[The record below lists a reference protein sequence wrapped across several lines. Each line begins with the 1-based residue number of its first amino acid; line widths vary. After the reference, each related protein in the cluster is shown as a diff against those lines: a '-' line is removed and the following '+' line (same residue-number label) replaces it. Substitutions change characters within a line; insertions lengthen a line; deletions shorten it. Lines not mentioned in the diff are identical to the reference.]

1 MRPTRR
7 WIPIALCCLPGLV
20 AAGLV
25 ALGLAAGGTAWG
37 NILGSPLGSALG
49 AVFAMTYLGW
59 IGWMS
64 WRMMRR
70 PSPSRPTRA
79 AAECCEGV
87 GPVPSDESIANG
99 ERLALLIAQRE
110 HLEARLAQLS
120 ARRVDQ

>member
-25 ALGLAAGGTAWG
+25 ALGLAAGGTASG

-49 AVFAMTYLGW
+49 AVFAVTYLGW

-64 WRMMRR
+64 WRMIRR
-70 PSPSRPTRA
+70 PSPSRPMRA
-79 AAECCEGV
+79 PAECCDDIEPAV
-87 GPVPSDESIANG
+87 FDATIANA
-99 ERLALLIAQRE
+99 ERLTLLTAQRE
-110 HLEARLAQLS
+110 QLEARLAQLS
-120 ARRVDQ
+120 ADRVDP